1 MPEEITQHSSITLDH
16 DLLIR
21 LDEKVDNKFRALE
34 EKIDNLSDNLVDR
47 VNDLEDQLKDYRK
60 TNDSKVANLQRLVY
74 IGLGIVLSLQF
85 VMIIYVTYFG
95 ARAQHAS
102 GQTTQITQN

>member
-1 MPEEITQHSSITLDH
+1 MPEAPTQQNLTSPDH

-21 LDEKVDNKFRALE
+21 LDEKVDTKFKALE

-60 TNDSKVANLQRLVY
+60 TNDTKVANVQRLVY

-95 ARAQHAS
+95 SRAQHSS
-102 GQTTQITQN
+102 GQNSQTTQN